1 MSTLNDAFEKFCLD
15 NSTPLNDVLHDVY
28 RDTWVNVMY
37 PQMITNELQARF
49 LSMISMMLKP
59 QQILEIG
66 TFTGYASICL
76 SSGLADDGKIVT
88 IEKNAEL
95 ETRIR
100 KNFERASL
108 RNKTELLIGDA
119 TEILQDK
126 FKDQKPLFDIIYID
140 ADKENYPGYLTATFP
155 LLKAGGVL
163 LADNVFWGGKMI
175 EENPKPSKEL
185 QGVKKF
191 LSGAGSLPWQS
202 RTIVPVGDGLFFGI
216 K

>member
-1 MSTLNDAFEKFCLD
+1 MSTLNDALEKFCME
-15 NSTPLNDVLHDVY
+15 NSTPLNDVLHEVY

-49 LSMISMMLKP
+49 LSMISLMLKP

-76 SSGLADDGKIVT
+76 SSGLSDDGKIVT

-108 RNKTELLIGDA
+108 SNKTELLIGDA
-119 TEILQDK
+119 TEILQEK

-140 ADKENYPGYLTATFP
+140 ADKENYPVYLKYAFP
-155 LLKAGGVL
+155 LLKPGGVI
-163 LADNVFWGGKMI
+163 LADNVFWGGKML
-175 EENPKPSKEL
+175 EENPKPGKEL
-185 QGVKKF
+185 LGVKTF
-191 LSGAGSLPWQS
+191 LSDAAALPWQS